1 MSTTKP
7 SGQEILQFEA
17 VLGAAIK
24 GVPLGEAV
32 SKITGSPIEWDGLVE
47 RMLSSFGDLEV
58 EL

>member
-7 SGQEILQFEA
+7 TEQEFLQFEA

-24 GVPLGEAV
+24 GVSLGDAV
-32 SKITGSPIEWDGLVE
+32 SKITGSPNEWDGLVE
-47 RMLSSFGDLEV
+47 RMLYSFGDLEV